1 MVSLCPW
8 QRGMA
13 KTDKGASWEGSKL
26 RPHSPLEGLAGREEQ
41 RGDVHLLHRRRLRR
55 YHQPGSLSAFKSSQP
70 CIQIHPEFHTITL
83 IHEPEKPV
91 VGPQAI
97 AQAGNSQCAQ
107 LGSQASEATSQ
118 VPQVS
123 QSPGQR

>member
-1 MVSLCPW
+1 MSTSCT
-8 QRGMA
+8 G
-13 KTDKGASWEGSKL
+13 EGSADTTNQAPSL
-26 RPHSPLEGLAGREEQ
+26 HS
-41 RGDVHLLHRRRLRR
+41 
-55 YHQPGSLSAFKSSQP
+55 SLVSPTFRFT
-70 CIQIHPEFHTITL
+70 EFHTITL

>member
-1 MVSLCPW
+1 MVSLCPR

-13 KTDKGASWEGSKL
+13 KTDKDASWEGSKL
-26 RPHSPLEGLAGREEQ
+26 RPHPPLEGLAGREEQ
-41 RGDVHLLHRRRLRR
+41 GGDVHLLHRRRLHR
-55 YHQPGSLSAFKSSQP
+55 YHQPDSLSALESSQP

-97 AQAGNSQCAQ
+97 AQAGNSQCTQ
-107 LGSQASEATSQ
+107 LGSRASEATSQ

-123 QSPGQR
+123 QPPGQR